1 VEKTIVLKAQ
11 DDLVQKLPFK
21 PYRSTAERLVRRFEP
36 DHGGSLSMEV
46 KTPWGELLKVEAG
59 DYLVSEINA
68 PDDTWPVEEEIFA
81 QSYRMTSPGRCVKS
95 ALTYLVPLALAVR
108 GDEDQM
114 VTVHTLEGP
123 VTVRAGDFYLAR
135 GVQGEIWPIPNEKI
149 GTMLVPLEG

>member
-1 VEKTIVLKAQ
+1 
-11 DDLVQKLPFK
+11 
-21 PYRSTAERLVRRFEP
+21 
-36 DHGGSLSMEV
+36 MEV